1 MAQPFTMVVL
11 PRSSGGNIECPPIQV
26 GGQHG

>member
-11 PRSSGGNIECPPIQV
+11 PRSSGGNIECPLAQ
-26 GGQHG
+26 GGGPRG